1 MGKQA
6 PTIPRYS
13 NSRKCGK
20 IPGNLFPKLQ
30 ILTEHG
36 HGQETS
42 AAPPLLFVH
51 ISLIHSLCE
60 YRKNWP
66 NFPSL
71 IKQVKNTNTLDCYT
85 PKKFYHIACSARK
98 RISGSINLGQI
109 QRWGKVSHDPWIT
122 QYYTWNGNPALFK
135 RLGSGVASTFC
146 ISPAPNSAE
155 PDFGSVTPP

>member
-1 MGKQA
+1 MSIIQYKKQMGKRA

-13 NSRKCGK
+13 NSQKCDSLCKCSK

-30 ILTEHG
+30 ILTERG

-42 AAPPLLFVH
+42 AAPPLLFIH

-60 YRKNWP
+60 YRKNWL
-66 NFPSL
+66 NFHSL

-109 QRWGKVSHDPWIT
+109 QRWGKVSHEPWIT
-122 QYYTWNGNPALFK
+122 LYIWHTLQSINAAPDTTCVFK
-135 RLGSGVASTFC
+135 TS
-146 ISPAPNSAE
+146 
-155 PDFGSVTPP
+155 